1 MADARPPSPR
11 PGMWR
16 RFLNRPNTDG
26 VKTIG
31 MSLLVAI
38 GCGFTVSI
46 AAVVLRPIQQANIVA
61 QQQGRMVQ
69 MLENVPGIGGI
80 LKESGASGVETLVI
94 DLASG
99 TVAAD
104 VDPGSFDQRAAAANA
119 ERSSALPRADDLA
132 GLSRREN
139 HALVYLLRRGEE
151 LALVVLPVRGAGYQ
165 STIRAYLALEADLD
179 TVAAFTVYEQGE
191 TPGLGARV
199 AEDGWQ
205 AQWAGKRIFDDGDFA
220 ISVVRGNASGPNEV
234 DGISGASVTSYAIS
248 DMLEFWM
255 GEHGFGPFLDRLKK
269 GEIE

>member
-69 MLENVPGIGGI
+69 MLENVPGIGEI

-99 TVAAD
+99 TVAT
-104 VDPGSFDQRAAAANA
+104 AAA
-119 ERSSALPRADDLA
+119 R
-132 GLSRREN
+132 
-139 HALVYLLRRGEE
+139 
-151 LALVVLPVRGAGYQ
+151 
-165 STIRAYLALEADLD
+165 
-179 TVAAFTVYEQGE
+179 
-191 TPGLGARV
+191 
-199 AEDGWQ
+199 
-205 AQWAGKRIFDDGDFA
+205 
-220 ISVVRGNASGPNEV
+220 
-234 DGISGASVTSYAIS
+234 
-248 DMLEFWM
+248 
-255 GEHGFGPFLDRLKK
+255 
-269 GEIE
+269 